1 MQFLLNNPY
10 FLLGIGILAVVDFFL
25 LVVFSMQFRRYLQVQ
40 KLLRVGTDEGTMEEV
55 LVKHKKILD
64 THNKNLTELGKIM
77 VELIDHQK
85 LAVQR
90 VGMVRFNPFGDT
102 GGNMS
107 FVLALLDGQNNGILI
122 SSLHGREGTRIY
134 AKALDKGVPTAP
146 LTEEEKSAIGKA
158 QSGTIKK
165 RKV

>member
-10 FLLGIGILAVVDFFL
+10 FFLGVGILAVLDFFL
-25 LVVFSMQFRRYLQVQ
+25 LTVFFLQFRRYLKIQ
-40 KLLRVGTDEGTMEEV
+40 KLLRIGADEGNMEEI

-64 THNKNLTELGKIM
+64 THNKNLKELGKIM

-85 LAVQR
+85 LAVQK
-90 VGMVRFNPFGDT
+90 VSMVRFNPFGDT

-134 AKALDKGVPTAP
+134 AKALEKGISNVP
-146 LTEEEKSAIGKA
+146 LTEEEKSAISKA
-158 QSGTIKK
+158 QSSTSKK